1 MKSPVCTSSN
11 VKAMKLKERL
21 RKVKKH
27 DKGGETAQWLRALA
41 ALPEDLS
48 LIFSTYLAAHNLL

>member
-48 LIFSTYLAAHNLL
+48 SISSNHVVAHNYL